1 VTFWE
6 TPVPLRVLQ
15 KKYTSMVGE
24 YESAGSLHVDRIM
37 EGQKNPWE
45 AKAIHQGGFRNG
57 RDECR
62 RVGNNKNSDGQ

>member
-1 VTFWE
+1 
-6 TPVPLRVLQ
+6 
-15 KKYTSMVGE
+15 MVGE